1 MPRGP
6 GVTRSPLPARSLERG
21 GGLIVVPLQHNHLI
35 PLSYLA
41 LLARWPEGLHPQGT
55 CRSVCSPQVQKPVRA
70 GDTKTQITSEDGRGT
85 P

>member
-41 LLARWPEGLHPQGT
+41 CLPVGPKAYIPKAHADP
-55 CRSVCSPQVQKPVRA
+55 SVRRRCKNR
-70 GDTKTQITSEDGRGT
+70 
-85 P
+85 